1 MNNGVSSRNE
11 TVVQCRWGILH
22 DNLVISNELIM
33 PTGRLKTFLK
43 MMSRLLAFRQSDN
56 LNTLRL
62 IMLRISG
69 CMASGTVNV
78 GGGGVTK
85 GWIHDPLK
93 NKFRLFFGKVLNR
106 KLQNHI
112 QTHILRFP
120 RSTLLHYI

>member
-1 MNNGVSSRNE
+1 MNNRVSSRNE

-33 PTGRLKTFLK
+33 QTGRLKTFLK

-62 IMLRISG
+62 IVLRISG

-78 GGGGVTK
+78 WGGGG
-85 GWIHDPLK
+85 L
-93 NKFRLFFGKVLNR
+93 
-106 KLQNHI
+106 
-112 QTHILRFP
+112 P
-120 RSTLLHYI
+120 RAGSMTLLRTSFVYFSAKF

>member
-11 TVVQCRWGILH
+11 TVVQCQWGILH

-33 PTGRLKTFLK
+33 QTGRLKTFLK

-62 IMLRISG
+62 TKLRISG

-78 GGGGVTK
+78 WGG
-85 GWIHDPLK
+85 L
-93 NKFRLFFGKVLNR
+93 
-106 KLQNHI
+106 
-112 QTHILRFP
+112 P
-120 RSTLLHYI
+120 RAGSMTLL

>member
-33 PTGRLKTFLK
+33 QTGRLKTFLK

-78 GGGGVTK
+78 WGGG
-85 GWIHDPLK
+85 L
-93 NKFRLFFGKVLNR
+93 
-106 KLQNHI
+106 
-112 QTHILRFP
+112 P
-120 RSTLLHYI
+120 RAGSMTLLRTSFVYFSAKF